1 MNDHESTGV
10 SRYVAWGLVGLIIL
24 VGVSI
29 AASLIFFASRSS
41 GSIYPPFPF
50 FPFHLGLLG
59 AIFLIFII
67 FVVARLLFWPWRRYN
82 PNSYPQDRSDAR
94 EILRERYAKG
104 EITKEQFEQMM
115 QDLKEHD

>member
-1 MNDHESTGV
+1 MNDQESTGV

-29 AASLIFFASRSS
+29 APSLIFFASRSS

>member
-1 MNDHESTGV
+1 MNDQESTGV

-29 AASLIFFASRSS
+29 ATSLIFFASRSS

-50 FPFHLGLLG
+50 FPFHFGLLG
-59 AIFLIFII
+59 TIFLIFII
-67 FVVARLLFWPWRRYN
+67 FMVARLWFWPWRRYN
-82 PNSYPQDRSDAR
+82 PNSYSRDRGDAR

-115 QDLKEHD
+115 RDLKAHD

>member
-1 MNDHESTGV
+1 MNDQESTGV

-104 EITKEQFEQMM
+104 EITKEQFEQMI